1 MLKLSTLSG
10 ISIAKIWFDVI
21 ITLLSGIRFPISGP
35 PVVSIAQSSY
45 SVNIGNSITLFC
57 TVSAT
62 PPEFNVY
69 WTRAITNQQE
79 EVISTTNSGKYSGST
94 VSSPSLVIFNTD
106 LNDIALYRCHAE
118 NSVGIGQSNTT
129 TLTVVGSKLM
139 VVWQF
144 SGCELK
150 YVIHQDPITKMSSSG
165 SITYK

>member
-1 MLKLSTLSG
+1 MINYAFDL
-10 ISIAKIWFDVI
+10 IA
-21 ITLLSGIRFPISGP
+21 LLSEIRFSISGP

-69 WTRAITNQQE
+69 WTRAVNNQQE

-139 VVWQF
+139 VVWQ
-144 SGCELK
+144 SSDCE
-150 YVIHQDPITKMSSSG
+150 YEVQ
-165 SITYK
+165 